1 MGDWP
6 LLNTLKAFQIH
17 TSPKFNKTMEDL
29 HTEAWQINFTPYA
42 CTYSV
47 SSSLSPLE
55 HIERWWRRS
64 VWKSLMKHDEAKA
77 DLIIF
82 FVRGTFL
89 RALGKQLVLVAVF
102 KMKLICL
109 SNEKGLRY
117 FPQIM
122 LFIRNLWVRFLDYL
136 PPFGKRA
143 CAHRLSLPLKS
154 QHFLLRRIE
163 ERSQENG
170 GKRA

>member
-1 MGDWP
+1 
-6 LLNTLKAFQIH
+6 
-17 TSPKFNKTMEDL
+17 
-29 HTEAWQINFTPYA
+29 
-42 CTYSV
+42 
-47 SSSLSPLE
+47 
-55 HIERWWRRS
+55 
-64 VWKSLMKHDEAKA
+64 MKRDEAKA

-102 KMKLICL
+102 IMKLICL

-122 LFIRNLWVRFLDYL
+122 LSIRNLWVRFLDYL